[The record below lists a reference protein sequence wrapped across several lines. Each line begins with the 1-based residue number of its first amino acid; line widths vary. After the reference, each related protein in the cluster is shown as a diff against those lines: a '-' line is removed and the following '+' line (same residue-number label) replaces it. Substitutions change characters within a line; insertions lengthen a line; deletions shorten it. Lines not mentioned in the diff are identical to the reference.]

1 MMLTRVL
8 RAPTVLGAL
17 VLFAVFLVLHLLGGR
32 QYVGILS
39 GTIATDRMGF
49 FFGVAYALS
58 WFAAVLLAPI
68 LLLAGV
74 AEASLHG
81 RRSVKRS

>member
-17 VLFAVFLVLHLLGGR
+17 MLFAVFLVLHLLGGR

-39 GTIATDRMGF
+39 GTMETDRMGF

-74 AEASLHG
+74 AGASLHG
-81 RRSVKRS
+81 RRPAKRS

>member
-1 MMLTRVL
+1 MMFTRVL

-17 VLFAVFLVLHLLGGR
+17 LLFGVFGVLHLLGGR
-32 QYVGILS
+32 EYVGILS
-39 GTIATDRMGF
+39 GTVQTDRMGF
-49 FFGVAYALS
+49 VFGVAYALS

-74 AEASLHG
+74 AEASLHH
-81 RRSVKRS
+81 RRSVKRG